1 MFDKNMIL
9 SRIVAFFVIA
19 IITQH
24 REYSHNDLFN
34 TLITIATGFA
44 VSILFLLFYY
54 IIIIESVLASTNRK
68 GKLYSDKT
76 DIQESNRTR
85 LCF

>member
-1 MFDKNMIL
+1 MLDKNMIL
-9 SRIVAFFVIA
+9 SRIVAYFVIA
-19 IITQH
+19 ITTQH
-24 REYSHNDLFN
+24 REYFDNDLFN
-34 TLITIATGFA
+34 TLIIATGFA

>member
-1 MFDKNMIL
+1 MIL

-19 IITQH
+19 ITTQH